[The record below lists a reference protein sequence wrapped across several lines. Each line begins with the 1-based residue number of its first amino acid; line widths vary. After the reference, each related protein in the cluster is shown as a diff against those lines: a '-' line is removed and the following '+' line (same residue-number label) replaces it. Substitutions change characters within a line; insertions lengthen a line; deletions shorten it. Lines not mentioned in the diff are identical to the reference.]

1 MKMLKK
7 IDVYLKKTVTL
18 MVYDDSRKKIAF
30 VGLNAVLVLVSLIM
44 SVVNIFTAEYILM
57 ISTLVFS
64 LGCGLNIV
72 LYRAKVNV
80 SVIYAIFAAEAMTLL
95 AFFFVSGIP
104 DGFSALW
111 ICLIPSF
118 ALLIF
123 GRKDGG
129 IFCLIA
135 LMMII
140 FLFWIPAGK
149 ALLQY
154 TYSDTFMLRFPFLYS
169 AIFIISFLAEIVRRE
184 THKQLVDSERKYR
197 YLYRHDALTGLFNR
211 YGINEYMDE
220 AFHNPADKHAAIM
233 ILDIENFKRVNDR
246 YGHNAGD
253 QVLKTVAQIPQ
264 HLLCEHS
271 RYCRW
276 GGEEFL
282 ILMQCSHDPLEMAE
296 KVRKKVEETEISYEG
311 NTIKV
316 TISIGVCLTK
326 DVSRFTIP
334 QVINSADNCLYEAKG
349 NGKNQ
354 VRSCLLE

>member
-1 MKMLKK
+1 MNIIKK
-7 IDVYLKKTVTL
+7 FDSYLEKLVTL
-18 MVYDDSRKKIAF
+18 MVYDNSRKKIAF
-30 VGLNAVLVLVSLIM
+30 VGLNAVLALVSLIM

-57 ISTLVFS
+57 ISTPAFS

-72 LYRAKVNV
+72 LYRARVNV
-80 SVIYAIFAAEAMTLL
+80 SVIYGIFASEAMILL

-129 IFCLIA
+129 IFCLVA
-135 LMMII
+135 LIMII

-154 TYSDTFMLRFPFLYS
+154 SYSGTFMLRFPFLYS
-169 AIFIISFLAEIVRRE
+169 SILVISFLAEYVRSE
-184 THKQLVDSERKYR
+184 THKQLVDSEGKYR

-220 AFHNPADKHAAIM
+220 AFNNPADKHAAIM
-233 ILDIENFKRVNDR
+233 ILDIDNFKRVNDR

-253 QVLKTVAQIPQ
+253 MVLKAVAGIPQ
-264 HLLCEHS
+264 QLLCEHS

-282 ILMQCSHDPLEMAE
+282 ILMQCNHDPLEMAE

-311 NTIKV
+311 TTIKV
-316 TISIGVCLTK
+316 TISIGVCITN
-326 DVSRFTIP
+326 DVSKFTIP
-334 QVINSADNCLYEAKG
+334 QVINCADNCLYEAKE

-354 VRSCLLE
+354 VRSNLLE